1 MHLLEFYTMLMDC
14 LLGAL
19 MVTWIL
25 LWLSCKSKHSHD
37 QVSSYR
43 ALLER
48 LESTYT
54 KDAGIE
60 SRKNVLYEGKI

>member
-1 MHLLEFYTMLMDC
+1 MDC
-14 LLGAL
+14 LLCGL
-19 MVTWIL
+19 MVTV
-25 LWLSCKSKHSHD
+25 WLSCKSKQHPRD